1 MDRNEEE
8 RILSITVKYAD
19 AIKGIAEYNKK
30 IDELR
35 VGQMTLNAQ
44 LRAGS
49 ITQEEYGQQSAAT
62 AAVIDQYKEQ
72 VRVLRKEVQNNIRQE
87 QEQEG
92 SLKSLRAQLSNLTK
106 EFDGLS
112 RAERE
117 GAKGKDMMNHINQV
131 TTELKRAEEETQR
144 YYRNVGN
151 YNGAVKPLK
160 QELKELTMQLVEMER
175 NGLRGSD
182 QYKAMAQ
189 RAGQLADNIA
199 DARKEIQH
207 YASDTRLLD
216 NTVGLITTATTA
228 WQTYQGAVQAFGIES
243 EEAMEAMSKLQGIM
257 AMTNGII
264 ALSKTFTDNTTV
276 SYKLLH
282 GILRLVGIEKKA
294 EAAAT
299 TAETVATQANT
310 AANTQNAT
318 AAAGVTAANVAETA
332 ALNTTTGAMTAA
344 TVAGK
349 VLRAVL
355 MTLGIGLVVA
365 ALGALVSL
373 AGDVIDFFFGT
384 SEEAKHA
391 AEIQEGLNAALDEGN
406 KAYAKA
412 SAEIDSYKSRLQKF
426 NGTKEQEDSLVKELN
441 EKYGKAMGY
450 YKTAEQWQEVLTKNG
465 DAYCKMLLKEAEA
478 QALLNKYTE
487 AFINLQ
493 EIQRK
498 SSSEW
503 GNILTT
509 KAGDEQRKRN
519 AVAQAQRDADLWLS
533 EYKKKMQEA
542 ENIKFDWNFT
552 EHADPSSTTGGNGG
566 GSSSKKK
573 DDPAKDAAEAAK
585 KERDEIR
592 KAEDLLSQLIENNLE
607 RRRQQ
612 LQNQYDRQI
621 EDLRQRLATEKNL
634 TVNARVAMT
643 AQIESLEQIRNQKL
657 AELDAKAKDE
667 AIRREQQYISHLLD
681 TVHKGSEQEYQ
692 LKAAKIENERQMA
705 INAAQLEMTSEEEK
719 QRNLWA
725 INQKYNKM
733 QADLLNE
740 RTQAEI
746 DAIKRRYQEQILAA
760 ETSGDEM
767 REVETLRLQM
777 EEKQALLQA
786 AQQLEGET
794 IEEFNIRKLQM
805 EKDYQDAK
813 KSLNDKEVEIEK
825 TKYEAIAGLMG
836 GLSQVAEAF
845 GEENEGLAKMAK
857 VLALGEIAVNTGK
870 AIAAGV
876 AQAQSVPYPANLA
889 AIATTVATVLANI
902 ATAIKTVKSAKFA
915 QGGVVGSD
923 GGSVDGPGTS
933 TSDSIPARLSK
944 GESVMTAQAT
954 SLFAPALSAFNQIG
968 GGVPITVQN
977 SGIQTGEEFLANAVA
992 RGMAMAPAPIVSVE
1006 EINKVSDRLDSI
1018 NKLNVIE

>member
-30 IDELR
+30 VDELR

-44 LRAGS
+44 LKAGVIS
-49 ITQEEYGQQSAAT
+49 QEEYGQQSAAT

-72 VRVLRKEVQNNIRQE
+72 VRVLKKEVQNNIRQE

-117 GAKGKDMMNHINQV
+117 GAKGKELMNHINQV
-131 TTELKRAEEETQR
+131 TTELKKAEEETQR

-160 QELKELTMQLVEMER
+160 QELKELTMQLAEMER
-175 NGLRGSD
+175 QGLRGSEA
-182 QYKAMAQ
+182 YNEMAK
-189 RAGQLADNIA
+189 RAGALADNIA
-199 DARKEIQH
+199 DARAEIQH
-207 YASDTRLLD
+207 FASDTPLLD
-216 NTVGLITTATTA
+216 NTVNIVTTASTA

-243 EEAMEAMSKLQGIM
+243 QEAMEAMSKLQGIM
-257 AMTNGII
+257 AMTNGVQ
-264 ALSKTFTDNTTV
+264 ALAKTFTDNSTA
-276 SYKLLH
+276 SYKILH

-391 AEIQEGLNAALDEGN
+391 AEIQEALNEAINEGN

-412 SAEIDSYKSRLQKF
+412 AAEIDSYKSRLSNF
-426 NGTKEQEDSLVKELN
+426 NGTKEQEKALVKELN

-450 YKTAEQWQEVLTKNG
+450 YKTASQWQEVLTKNG
-465 DAYCKMLLKEAEA
+465 DAYCKMLMKEAEA

-487 AFINLQ
+487 AFIVLQ
-493 EIQRK
+493 ETQRK
-498 SSSEW
+498 AASEF
-503 GNILTT
+503 GNWTTT
-509 KAGDEQRKRN
+509 KAGDEERKRK
-519 AVAQAQRDADLWLS
+519 AVAQADRDAQYWLD

-542 ENIKFDWNFT
+542 DDIKFDWNFT
-552 EHADPSSTTGGNGG
+552 EHKDPSSTTGG
-566 GSSSKKK
+566 GSKK
-573 DDPAKDAAEAAK
+573 DDPAKMAAEAAK

-592 KAEDLLSQLIENNLE
+592 KAEDLLTQLIQDNLE
-607 RRRQQ
+607 QRRKQ
-612 LQNQYDRQI
+612 LQSQYDRQI
-621 EDLRQRLATEKNL
+621 EDLKNRLATEKNL

-643 AQIESLEQIRNQKL
+643 AQITSLTEIRDRKL
-657 AELDAKAKDE
+657 AELDAKASED
-667 AIRREQQYISHLLD
+667 AIRREQKYMEMLLT
-681 TVHKGSEQEYQ
+681 TVQKGSEQEFQ
-692 LKAAKIENERQMA
+692 MKVARIEAERQLA
-705 INAAQLEMTSEEEK
+705 INAANLEMVSEEEK
-719 QRNLWA
+719 QRNLYA
-725 INQKYNKM
+725 IQQKYDKM
-733 QADLLNE
+733 LGDLLNE
-740 RTQAEI
+740 RTQAEV
-746 DAIKRRYQEQILAA
+746 DAIKKRYQEQILAA

-767 REVETLRLQM
+767 REVDSLRLQM
-777 EEKQALLQA
+777 EEKQALLQQ

-794 IEEFNIRKLQM
+794 IQDFNIRKLQM

-813 KSLNDKEVEIEK
+813 KALNDKEVEIEK
-825 TKYEAIAGLMG
+825 AKYDAIAGLMG

-889 AIATTVATVLANI
+889 AIATTVATVLANV

-915 QGGVVGSD
+915 EGGVVGSD
-923 GGSVDGPGTS
+923 GGAVDGPGTA

-944 GESVMTAQAT
+944 GESVMTAAAT

-992 RGMAMAPAPIVSVE
+992 RGMAMAPAPTVSVE
-1006 EINKVSDRLDSI
+1006 EINKVSDRLDNI

>member
-19 AIKGIAEYNKK
+19 AIKGIAEYNHK

-35 VGQMTLNAQ
+35 VGQMALNAQ
-44 LRAGS
+44 LKTGS
-49 ITQEEYGQQSAAT
+49 ISQEEYGQQSAAT
-62 AAVIDQYKEQ
+62 AAVIDQYKET
-72 VRVLRKEVQNNIRQE
+72 VRVLRKEVQNNLRQE

-117 GAKGKDMMNHINQV
+117 GAKGKDLMNHINAV

-144 YYRNVGN
+144 YFRNVGN
-151 YNGAVKPLK
+151 YPGAVKPLK
-160 QELKELTMQLVEMER
+160 QELKELTMQLAEMER
-175 NGLRGSD
+175 NGLRGSEA
-182 QYKAMAQ
+182 YNEMTK
-189 RAGQLADNIA
+189 RAGALADNIA
-199 DARKEIQH
+199 DARAEIQH
-207 YASDTRLLD
+207 FASDTPLLD
-216 NTVGLITTATTA
+216 NTVNIVTTASTA
-228 WQTYQGAVQAFGIES
+228 WQTYQGAVQAFGVES
-243 EEAMEAMSKLQGIM
+243 QEAMEAMSKLQGIM
-257 AMTNGII
+257 AMTNGVQ
-264 ALSKTFTDNTTV
+264 ALAKTFTDNSTA
-276 SYKLLH
+276 SYKILH

-294 EAAAT
+294 EAVAT
-299 TAETVATQANT
+299 TAETTATQANT
-310 AANTQNAT
+310 AAQTQNAT
-318 AAAGVTAANVAETA
+318 ATAGVTAANVAETA

-391 AEIQEGLNAALDEGN
+391 AEIQEALNEALDEGN

-412 SAEIDSYKSRLQKF
+412 SAEIDSYKSRLSKF
-426 NGTKEQEDSLVKELN
+426 NGSKEQEKELVKELN
-441 EKYGKAMGY
+441 DKYGKAMGY

-465 DAYCKMLLKEAEA
+465 EAYCRMLLKEAEA

-487 AFINLQ
+487 AFITLQ
-493 EIQRK
+493 ETQRK
-498 SSSEW
+498 AASEF
-503 GNILTT
+503 GNWTTT
-509 KAGDEQRKRN
+509 KAGDEERKRN
-519 AVAQAQRDADLWLS
+519 AVAQAQRDADMWMA

-542 ENIKFDWNFT
+542 QDIKFDWNFT
-552 EHADPSSTTGGNGG
+552 EHTDPDAGKG
-566 GSSSKKK
+566 GSGDKGKK
-573 DDPAKDAAEAAK
+573 DDPAKAAAEAAK
-585 KERDEIR
+585 KEREEIR
-592 KAEDLLSQLIENNLE
+592 KAEDLLQQLIENNLE
-607 RRRQQ
+607 QRREQIRK
-612 LQNQYDRQI
+612 QYDRQI
-621 EDLRQRLATEKNL
+621 EDLQRRLAEEKNL
-634 TVNARVAMT
+634 TEAARVAMNG
-643 AQIESLEQIRNQKL
+643 QLVSLQQIRDRKL
-657 AELDAKAKDE
+657 AELDAKAMED
-667 AIRREQQYISHLLD
+667 AIKREQANISLLLE
-681 TVHKGSEQEYQ
+681 TVRKGSQEEYQ
-692 LKAAKIENERQMA
+692 LKAAKIENERQLA
-705 INAAQLEMTSEEEK
+705 LNAAQLEMVSEEEK
-719 QRNLWA
+719 QIRIMA
-725 INQKYNKM
+725 INKKYAQMHAN
-733 QADLLNE
+733 LLDE
-740 RTQAEI
+740 QTRAEL
-746 DAIKRRYQEQILAA
+746 DAIKKRYQEQILAA
-760 ETSGDEM
+760 ETSDDEM
-767 REVETLRLQM
+767 REVEALRLQM
-777 EEKQALLQA
+777 EEKQALLNE

-794 IEEFNIRKLQM
+794 IQEFNIRKLQM

-813 KSLNDKEVEIEK
+813 KALNDKEVEIEK
-825 TKYEAIAGLMG
+825 VKYEAIAGLMG

-889 AIATTVATVLANI
+889 AIATTVATVLANV

-915 QGGVVGSD
+915 EGGAVDVD
-923 GGSVDGPGTS
+923 GGSVNGPGTA

-944 GESVMTAQAT
+944 GESVLTAAAT
-954 SLFAPALSAFNQIG
+954 SMFAPALSAFNQIG

-992 RGMAMAPAPIVSVE
+992 RGMAMAPAPTVSVE